1 MRSLPYEG
9 ADGGGSEAAALSA
22 EQLRTRFPDE
32 GERVEF
38 KQGVSADRIAEAVT
52 AFSNTAGGTVL
63 VGVGPDGRVIGTNTD
78 GEARSRL
85 HRIVSMVSQPG
96 RYLLTSLL
104 VGASAVLAI
113 DVEPRR
119 QGFAQ
124 TRDGR
129 VLVRRGAMNVAL
141 LGEELAEF
149 VSRHALHRFERTP
162 LPRPLADA
170 DPGLL
175 AEVCRAFGWSSDVE
189 VRLGEIGLAA
199 TEDGQLNLTVA
210 GALYLI
216 ADPGVE
222 LGKAYIEVF
231 RYRDDGATED
241 KRRRIEG
248 PLHHQVAEATAHVLD
263 EIGRDV
269 VVLGLHRYELD
280 RLPRE
285 VLRETVANAVAH
297 RVYEDNRR
305 AVRIEVR
312 PNRVVVT
319 SPGPLPE
326 PVRVET
332 MRDQSAA
339 RNIAIIS
346 VLRRFRLA
354 EDAGRGVDLIQDQ
367 MAAELLDEPQF
378 SADEASV
385 TVTLPLTSAVTATER
400 AWVREVESRGELRHR
415 DRVVL
420 VHAAR
425 GAKLT
430 NTSVRQLLGIDST
443 HARAALQR
451 LRDAGFLDQQGQR
464 SGARYVLS
472 RDITPPAGLRLERT
486 DARRVVLGL
495 AAEGPLTNQ
504 QVRQRLA
511 LDRVE
516 ALRLLRELVASG
528 DLDQV
533 GSRRGT
539 RYVLRGKRPTNR
551 NRSR

>member
-1 MRSLPYEG
+1 
-9 ADGGGSEAAALSA
+9 
-22 EQLRTRFPDE
+22 
-32 GERVEF
+32 
-38 KQGVSADRIAEAVT
+38 
-52 AFSNTAGGTVL
+52 
-63 VGVGPDGRVIGTNTD
+63 
-78 GEARSRL
+78 
-85 HRIVSMVSQPG
+85 
-96 RYLLTSLL
+96 
-104 VGASAVLAI
+104 
-113 DVEPRR
+113 
-119 QGFAQ
+119 
-124 TRDGR
+124 
-129 VLVRRGAMNVAL
+129 
-141 LGEELAEF
+141 
-149 VSRHALHRFERTP
+149 
-162 LPRPLADA
+162 
-170 DPGLL
+170 
-175 AEVCRAFGWSSDVE
+175 
-189 VRLGEIGLAA
+189 
-199 TEDGQLNLTVA
+199 
-210 GALYLI
+210 
-216 ADPGVE
+216 
-222 LGKAYIEVF
+222 
-231 RYRDDGATED
+231 
-241 KRRRIEG
+241 
-248 PLHHQVAEATAHVLD
+248 
-263 EIGRDV
+263 
-269 VVLGLHRYELD
+269 
-280 RLPRE
+280 
-285 VLRETVANAVAH
+285 
-297 RVYEDNRR
+297 
-305 AVRIEVR
+305 
-312 PNRVVVT
+312 
-319 SPGPLPE
+319 
-326 PVRVET
+326 